1 MEWRSRCYIP
11 LLACLSLGLVVSYA
25 VGLAL
30 ALADGEAG
38 DGADGDVGGGKGW
51 RDRCRLCFPCP
62 TIAAHGVKRS
72 HSKFP

>member
-30 ALADGEAG
+30 AAL
-38 DGADGDVGGGKGW
+38 ADGDVGGGKGW